1 MTQSPKPQPRW
12 PLWILAATLLLL
24 LGLAYIYLV
33 QPEVLA

>member
-24 LGLAYIYLV
+24 GLTYIYLV